1 MKLTNDSQ
9 AKIKFIGTGSA
20 RTNLK
25 RFHTSFFISSSDSN
39 ILIDCGDGL
48 SRKLKELGFV
58 LNAIK
63 NILISHL
70 HPDHFAGLAS
80 LIVQMKL
87 QKRTEQLNIII
98 QKDLV
103 EFLDKF
109 FKQIYLFEKRL
120 PFNLNIN
127 SYDFE
132 QLIPIN
138 YDLSFTTKQNSHLNK
153 YISLE
158 NDNSVS
164 FISPSFLFNIIDKK
178 IYYSSDIGD
187 KSDLYLF
194 DSKFDLSIVET
205 THIKTSEI
213 IDFVRKDFS
222 NRYFLVHIDEDKEE
236 EIKLALRDEIEARK
250 VFIPNDGDEYF
261 I

>member
-87 QKRTEQLNIII
+87 QERTETLNIFIH
-98 QKDLV
+98 KDLV

-120 PFNLNIN
+120 PFKLNIN
-127 SYDFE
+127 SYDLE
-132 QLIPIN
+132 QKISIN
-138 YDLSFTTKQNSHLNK
+138 NDFSFNSKQNSHLNK
-153 YISLE
+153 HLSPDYK
-158 NDNSVS
+158 NSTA
-164 FISPSFLFNIIDKK
+164 FISPSFLFTIKNKI

-205 THIKTSEI
+205 THIKISEI
-213 IDFVRKDFS
+213 IDFMRKDFS

-236 EIKLALRDEIEARK
+236 ELEKSFRKEIDCKK
-250 VFIPNDGDEYF
+250 VFIPKDGDEYF